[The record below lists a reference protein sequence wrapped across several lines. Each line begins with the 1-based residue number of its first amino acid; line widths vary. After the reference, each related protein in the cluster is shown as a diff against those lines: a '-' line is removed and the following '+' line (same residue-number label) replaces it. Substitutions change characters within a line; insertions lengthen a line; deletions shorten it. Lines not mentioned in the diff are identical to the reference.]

1 MGPLRTL
8 ESCSKKMHQND
19 KAMQDEIT
27 IILKLKIVCEE
38 ATKIITQLISFE
50 PSFKLTISL
59 VRQQNTVISITEKQG
74 NNRIT

>member
-1 MGPLRTL
+1 
-8 ESCSKKMHQND
+8 MHQND

-38 ATKIITQLISFE
+38 ATKKITQLISFE

-59 VRQQNTVISITEKQG
+59 VRQQN
-74 NNRIT
+74 N